1 MLACLQV
8 CLIVTANFSML
19 FQYSQELSHPN
30 IKFRLRK
37 SRFVVSEKDDILS
50 YSLADNHNKIF
61 DIIREGLAFSLLNV
75 CDNNCPIV
83 CSFS

>member
-19 FQYSQELSHPN
+19 FFNTSQELSHPN

-61 DIIREGLAFSLLNV
+61 DIIREGLAFL
-75 CDNNCPIV
+75 C
-83 CSFS
+83 